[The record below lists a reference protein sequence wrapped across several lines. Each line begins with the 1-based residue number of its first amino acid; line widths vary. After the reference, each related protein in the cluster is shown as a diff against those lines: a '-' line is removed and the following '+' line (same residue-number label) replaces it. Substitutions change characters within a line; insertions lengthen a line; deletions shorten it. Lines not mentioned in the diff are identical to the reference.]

1 MNIKNIIIGWLNR
14 FRSIPPVQ
22 KALFD
27 DRLKT
32 CMSNE
37 CGMLALGIC
46 TACGCPVKS
55 KTKVLDEE
63 CPENMWNPVLYERD
77 GIEFIDTN
85 QLPLKVASSLELWMI
100 ETDKVYLMP
109 CNDEDSL
116 YFLSWENWLEY
127 KEYLKDVK

>member
-1 MNIKNIIIGWLNR
+1 
-14 FRSIPPVQ
+14 
-22 KALFD
+22 
-27 DRLKT
+27 
-32 CMSNE
+32 
-37 CGMLALGIC
+37 MLALGIC